1 MVSGAGVCATHAL
14 AVNSR
19 KRDTQRLAREL
30 ALRARGYASGEL
42 D

>member
-14 AVNSR
+14 AVNR
-19 KRDTQRLAREL
+19 KRDTQRLARKV